1 MRKPGHIL
9 VSIAALLTMLGVV
22 FGLLLVPMP
31 VRRSGHWCP
40 SLLDVAMFGP
50 NPSARVKTE
59 LGMPLGSFYYA
70 CTKEGPGDDVGPV
83 LARHGG
89 DLPPVDGRG
98 LRPAADPAA
107 RRIVRGGEPAQKVG
121 GLIGRGRQARS
132 TSSPPDPNP
141 ALNRLTLV

>member
-40 SLLDVAMFGP
+40 SLLDVAMLGP

-70 CTKEGPGDDVGPV
+70 CTRKGPV
-83 LARHGG
+83 TMWALFWLATVVIF
-89 DLPPVDGRG
+89 LLLMVVVFGR
-98 LRPAADPAA
+98 LLIRPLVALSGEENQP
-107 RRIVRGGEPAQKVG
+107 RRLEG
-121 GLIGRGRQARS
+121 
-132 TSSPPDPNP
+132 
-141 ALNRLTLV
+141 